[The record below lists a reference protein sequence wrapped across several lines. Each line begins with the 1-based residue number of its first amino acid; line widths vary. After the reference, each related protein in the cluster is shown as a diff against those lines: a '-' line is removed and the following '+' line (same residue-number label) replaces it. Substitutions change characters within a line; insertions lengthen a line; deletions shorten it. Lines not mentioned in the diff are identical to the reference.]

1 MLDARDAKLI
11 KKYYLL
17 PKAAWCSL
25 AALFL
30 TGGVAILLV
39 MIDNIGLGSSGF
51 GDMQAI
57 AMAVLMVIE
66 GAACIACGIA
76 ARRGLGSERWQELE
90 REAMGANADIDS
102 NPALAGGIGMAAAG
116 RLVDTLDN
124 DDLDALS
131 TGLEL
136 EREAM
141 GANADI
147 DSNPALAGGIGM
159 AAAGRLVDTLDND
172 DLDALSTGL
181 EVAGAAMATY
191 GFFDTMRR
199 MSKAAA
205 AVAHVHGLEL
215 PGLGRTRLLVMGL
228 PLLLLTL
235 AFVPRFM
242 DSAALASASQEA
254 STRTIQAFDTALEPV
269 CGYTLADEP
278 LEHRQDSGYRVS
290 GNITDENDDAVAS
303 VAIETDELGAVDSVA
318 YNADVDIA
326 RTPEENLAFA
336 EECFARFH
344 EALASVDIEA
354 EGIELLDAG
363 LVQKPVLPE
372 EFRQAF
378 LTGDYYTALDVD
390 LDDTGTLRAWALFDT
405 EPQAEFDEYTRPR
418 ISIYLMAKSY

>member
-17 PKAAWCSL
+17 PKAAWYSL

-66 GAACIACGIA
+66 GAACIAFGIA

-90 REAMGANADIDS
+90 REAMGANA
-102 NPALAGGIGMAAAG
+102 G
-116 RLVDTLDN
+116 
-124 DDLDALS
+124 
-131 TGLEL
+131 
-136 EREAM
+136 
-141 GANADI
+141 I

-235 AFVPRFM
+235 TFVPRFM

-290 GNITDENDDAVAS
+290 GNITDENDDTVAS

-326 RTPEENLAFA
+326 RTPEENLPFA